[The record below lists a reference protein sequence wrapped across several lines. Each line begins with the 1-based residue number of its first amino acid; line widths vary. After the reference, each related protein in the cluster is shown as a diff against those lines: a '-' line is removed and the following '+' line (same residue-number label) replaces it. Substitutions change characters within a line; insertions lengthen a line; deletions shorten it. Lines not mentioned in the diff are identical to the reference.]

1 MDFATKCIHAIGESD
16 STGSVTPAIYLS
28 STFAHPHVGD
38 TTGFNYTRESN
49 PTRSRLEELINVIE
63 EGVDAIAFSSGMAAI
78 ATVMELF
85 SPGDHIIATDDLYGG
100 SIRLFHTIS
109 EKNGVKFTTV
119 NTADLAAVQGA
130 IQPTT
135 KAIFVETPT
144 NPTMEITDLR
154 ALSKIAHEHNILVI
168 VDNTFLTPYFQKPL
182 TLGADIVVHSGTK
195 YLCGH
200 NDVLAGF
207 AITNNSEIA
216 LKLREIFKTIGGC
229 LSPFDSWL
237 VIRGIKTLPLR
248 MDKHQSNALK
258 IADWLKTKR
267 SVTKVL
273 YPGLP
278 ESKGYVINSLQA
290 TGFGGMISFVV
301 DSAATARQ
309 ILEGVKLIKFAESL
323 GGTESLITYPRFQ
336 THTDLSEEEC
346 ARKGINDKF
355 LRLSVGLESPED
367 LISDLEQ
374 ALAGRQINEL

>member
-1 MDFATKCIHAIGESD
+1 M
-16 STGSVTPAIYLS
+16 
-28 STFAHPHVGD
+28 GD

-367 LISDLEQ
+367 LIPDLEQ